1 LDFLAHQKKNSL
13 KWLTGLSVV
22 VLFVI
27 LFFGLRPKDF
37 DFSNNV
43 RWTRDQPGISF
54 NKYSLAY
61 TDPIEELRKENGFG
75 ENGFSIEIALKPLNN
90 EEGFN
95 FILALHGGED
105 ENQLLMGQWRSWIIV
120 MNGDD
125 YDHKRRVKRISVD
138 IASRSPAIQFITLT
152 TGKGGTKAYI
162 DGQLIRT
169 EKDLTLSIPY
179 GDKARLLLGNSVY
192 GRHPWQGE
200 IYGLALY
207 RQTLTARDA
216 ALHFDRWSKDQNF
229 SFAGKDKPFVL
240 YLFDEKEG
248 TRAFDRAGG
257 GHHLEIPARMQILK
271 RKILAPPWHG
281 VEFNR
286 SLIQDI
292 IVNLVGFIPLG
303 FILAATFVKAGSKH
317 SILLTVAL
325 CFSVSLSIEIIQAWL
340 PSRDSDL
347 LDLILN
353 TLGALLG
360 AKIYFFIGLGSIF
373 TKEYLD
379 TD

>member
-1 LDFLAHQKKNSL
+1 M
-13 KWLTGLSVV
+13 T
-22 VLFVI
+22 

-37 DFSNNV
+37 NFSNSASRV
-43 RWTRDQPGISF
+43 EDQAGIRFS
-54 NKYSLAY
+54 KYGIAY
-61 TDPIEELRKENGFG
+61 TSPIEEFRTQDRFG
-75 ENGFSIEIALKPLNN
+75 EKGFSVEFAIKPSSAQ
-90 EEGFN
+90 EGFN

-105 ENQLLMGQWRSWIIV
+105 ENQLLVGQWRSWIIV

-138 IASRSPAIQFITLT
+138 SASRSPAIQFITLT
-152 TGKGGTKAYI
+152 TGKDGTKVYI
-162 DGQLIRT
+162 DGQFVRA
-169 EKDLTLSIPY
+169 EKDLALRIPR
-179 GDKARLLLGNSVY
+179 GDNVRLILGNSAY

-207 RQTLTARDA
+207 RHTLTARDA

-229 SFAGKDKPFVL
+229 TFAGKDKPFVL

-248 TRAFDRAGG
+248 KRALDRAGG
-257 GHHLEIPARMQILK
+257 AHHLAIPARMRILE
-271 RKILAPPWHG
+271 RKILTPPWHG
-281 VEFNR
+281 FEFDR

-303 FILAATFVKAGSKH
+303 FILVATFVMAGSKH
-317 SILLTVAL
+317 SILITVVL
-325 CFSVSLSIEIIQAWL
+325 CFTLSLTIEIIQAWM

-347 LDLILN
+347 LDVTLN

-360 AKIYFFIGLGSIF
+360 VKIYFLFRNGF
-373 TKEYLD
+373 D
-379 TD
+379 F